1 MVRRFTPEEKK
12 IFLRP
17 GYWIAVVLIIAVW
30 IWAFKLY
37 FERYEYLHPEITWA
51 VPGTDNKTVPV
62 RGVLLWKERLV
73 NANISGVVTYPQG
86 TGPVRVS
93 RGSVVARISSGGTVR
108 DIKAYQQG
116 YFVAAVDGKE
126 GTWRY
131 SEIWPES
138 SAPPK
143 LMPIKKMK
151 DGFVAGSGQAVGKL
165 IEQPQELR
173 FVGFA
178 KDVGDIS
185 EQLKNKK
192 LRVKMDGVDTIS
204 VADVRVALPVGGKVK
219 MYLTIPWF
227 PPELLMSRSY
237 TLTVDAGR
245 TDGSVVPESAVI
257 RSDKEIGIYMVKGSR
272 VVYKKIEGRS
282 IAAGIFLVTKGI
294 SVGDAVVEDASKA
307 REGRI
312 QLW

>member
-1 MVRRFTPEEKK
+1 MVRRFAPEEKK

-17 GYWIAVVLIIAVW
+17 GYWVAVVLIIIVW

-51 VPGTDNKTVPV
+51 VPGTDNKTVSV
-62 RGVLLWKERLV
+62 KGVLLWKERLV

-93 RGSVVARISSGGTVR
+93 RGSVIARINSGGTVR
-108 DIKAYQQG
+108 EIKAYQQG

-126 GTWRY
+126 GIWRY
-131 SEIWPES
+131 SEIWPDS

-143 LMPIKKMK
+143 LFPLKKMK
-151 DGFVAGSGQAVGKL
+151 DGFVAGSGQAIGKL
-165 IEQPQELR
+165 AEQPQELR

-178 KDVGDIS
+178 SDIGDIK
-185 EQLKNKK
+185 EQLRNKK

-204 VADVRVALPVGGKVK
+204 VADVRVAVPVDGKGK

-245 TDGSVVPESAVI
+245 TDGAIVPESAVI
-257 RSDKEIGIYMVKGSR
+257 KSDGVIGIYIVRGSR
-272 VVYKKIEGRS
+272 VVYKSIEGRS

-294 SVGDAVVEDASKA
+294 SVGDAVVEDSSKA